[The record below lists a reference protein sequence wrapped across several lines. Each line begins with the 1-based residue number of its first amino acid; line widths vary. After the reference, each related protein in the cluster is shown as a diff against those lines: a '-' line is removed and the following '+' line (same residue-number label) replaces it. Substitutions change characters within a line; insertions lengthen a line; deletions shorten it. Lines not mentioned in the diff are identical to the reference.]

1 MTKNRKSVLVG
12 MVLLAGLVRGAQAE
26 APGSEQIEA
35 GRKFAGRVCGA
46 CHVVTQQRD
55 QLPVLA
61 QPGPSFAVLAR
72 RPLLTEQS
80 LREFLGSNHRDLGP
94 AQAMPNPRLADYQ
107 IDEIVAFMMSLKA
120 GK

>member
-1 MTKNRKSVLVG
+1 MTKNRKSRLMGVVLLVG
-12 MVLLAGLVRGAQAE
+12 LAGGAQAE
-26 APGSEQIEA
+26 TPGSEQIEA